1 MRIDKLISEAGYA
14 SRSEAAKAAR
24 KGNVTVNGETVKD
37 LSRHIDPERDVV
49 TFYGE
54 EVVYQKNIYIMMN
67 KPEGYVSSTDDKS
80 APIVLELL
88 DERLQTAGL
97 FPCGRLDKYTL
108 GLLILTNDGA
118 AAHKMLSPKKH
129 VEKTYRFRLQHAIS
143 PEEVAR
149 LEAGVDIGGF
159 VTKPCRV
166 VMLNEVE
173 GDITLT
179 EGKYHQIKR
188 MAEAVGN
195 KIVYLE
201 RTAFAGISLDTALA
215 RGEWR
220 YLNDEE
226 MAIIAPYLS

>member
-1 MRIDKLISEAGYA
+1 MRIDKLISEAGFA
-14 SRSEAAKAAR
+14 SRNEAAKAAR
-24 KGNVTVNGETVKD
+24 KGNVEVNGEKVKD
-37 LSRHIDPERDVV
+37 LSRHIDPEKDVV
-49 TFYGE
+49 TFFG
-54 EVVYQKNIYIMMN
+54 EVVEYQKNIYIMMN

-88 DERLQTAGL
+88 DERLQSLGL
-97 FPCGRLDKYTL
+97 FPCGRLDKYTV
-108 GLLILTNDGA
+108 GLLILTNDGV

-129 VEKTYRFRLQHAIS
+129 VEKTYRFRLSHAITA
-143 PEEVAR
+143 EEVAK
-149 LEAGVDIGGF
+149 LEAGVDIGDF
-159 VTKPCRV
+159 VTKPCKIT
-166 VMLNEVE
+166 MLTDRE

-188 MAEAVGN
+188 MAEAVKN

-201 RTAFAGISLDTALA
+201 RTAFAGISLDDELS

-226 MAIIAPYLS
+226 MAKIAPYLS

>member
-24 KGNVTVNGETVKD
+24 KGNVSVNGEKVKD

-49 TFYGE
+49 TYFGE
-54 EVVYQKNIYIMMN
+54 TVAYQKNVYIMMN

-88 DERLQTAGL
+88 DERLQLLGL
-97 FPCGRLDKYTL
+97 FPCGRLDKYTV

-118 AAHKMLSPKKH
+118 AAHRMLSPKKH
-129 VEKTYRFRLQHAIS
+129 VEKTYHFRLSHAIT
-143 PEEVAR
+143 PEEVD
-149 LEAGVDIGGF
+149 LLMAGVDIGGF
-159 VTKPCRV
+159 VTKPCKI
-166 VMLNEVE
+166 VMQTETE

-188 MAEAVGN
+188 MAEAVKN

-201 RTAFAGISLDTALA
+201 RTAFAGILLDETLE

-220 YLNDEE
+220 YLNEDE
-226 MAIIAPYLS
+226 MALLAPYLG

>member
-1 MRIDKLISEAGYA
+1 MRIDKLISETGFA
-14 SRSEAAKAAR
+14 SRSEAAKAAK
-24 KGNVTVNGETVKD
+24 KGNVTVNGVEVKD
-37 LSRHIDPERDVV
+37 LSRHIDPAVDVV

-54 EVVYQKNIYIMMN
+54 VVEYQKNIYIMMN
-67 KPEGYVSSTDDKS
+67 KPEGYVSSTDDNS
-80 APIVLELL
+80 SPIVLELL
-88 DERLQTAGL
+88 DDRLQNLGL
-97 FPCGRLDKYTL
+97 FPCGRLDKYTV

-118 AAHKMLSPKKH
+118 AAHRMLSPKKH
-129 VEKTYRFRLQHAIS
+129 VEKTYRFRLSHAIT
-143 PEEVAR
+143 EDEVKT

-166 VMLNEVE
+166 EMLSPTE

-188 MAEAVGN
+188 MAEAVNN

-201 RTAFAGISLDTALA
+201 RTAFAGILLDESLE

-220 YLNDEE
+220 YLNEDE
-226 MAIIAPYLS
+226 MALIAPYLS

>member
-49 TFYGE
+49 TFCGE